1 MDIRTVEGDDM
12 SGPRGVDAIRQ
23 DVIRDV
29 TTLLNMLIRALVDFP
44 NEVIVRPVAGSQAV
58 IFEVGVHAEDVRR
71 VIGRKGRTADAL
83 REILIN
89 LGSKARSRFLLE
101 VIEPVERSRTTYS
114 SPDRR

>member
-1 MDIRTVEGDDM
+1 MEIRTVERDELD
-12 SGPRGVDAIRQ
+12 GPRGADSTRQ

-29 TTLLNMLIRALVDFP
+29 STLLNMLIRALVDFP
-44 NEVIVRPVAGSQAV
+44 NDVLVRPVAGSQAV

-89 LGSKARSRFLLE
+89 LGSKSRSRFLLE

-114 SPDRR
+114 APDRR